1 MDELKIPKKRGRR
14 PKYLSLKLK
23 GEKDISIKN
32 NEVKNVDG
40 VIKDEVI
47 VKKKRGRKPKNV
59 HIIKQITETQDIHS
73 SIVIKDLLILH
84 IPVNLEKMKKI
95 EMKEN
100 YNIDNTINEMT
111 DLDGNIEYKE
121 LLNDVSLKIDN
132 NMKDITPFDPT
143 DNLQYMGLLETK
155 MNKNIG
161 EHIKLTEMMDITN
174 ENNNMN
180 INKDVIIPF
189 KSKDINTLCFWDL
202 HIYNN
207 TSYVLPISDSKSVG
221 HFCSLECAAAYNF
234 SEMND
239 SNCWERYSLLH
250 YIYNIDYKIKVA
262 PSRILLNIFGG
273 PLNIEEYR
281 DLYRNKGTNTHI
293 NINIP
298 PLTNIDMQLD
308 ISNNK
313 LNMDDNFVPLTNKR
327 LDEAHI
333 NLNKIK
339 KCNKDV
345 NTLDKCIS
353 LISSNNF

>member
-1 MDELKIPKKRGRR
+1 MEELKIPKKRGRR
-14 PKYLSLKLK
+14 PKYLSIKLK
-23 GEKDISIKN
+23 EEEQNNIVNNTGVNNTEVNNTNNIKQ
-32 NEVKNVDG
+32 EV
-40 VIKDEVI
+40 
-47 VKKKRGRKPKNV
+47 VKKKRGRKPKNM
-59 HIIKQITETQDIHS
+59 HIIKQITDSSNIFS

-100 YNIDNTINEMT
+100 YNIVDDTI
-111 DLDGNIEYKE
+111 DLSGNIEYKE
-121 LLNDVSLKIDN
+121 LLDDAILQINNNTDV
-132 NMKDITPFDPT
+132 ITPFDPT
-143 DNLQYMGLLETK
+143 DNLNYMDLLE
-155 MNKNIG
+155 NKSNIDSNDKKI
-161 EHIKLTEMMDITN
+161 EDNN
-174 ENNNMN
+174 EDNVNN

-189 KSKDINTLCFWDL
+189 KLKDINTLCFWDL
-202 HIYNN
+202 HTYNS
-207 TSYVLPISDSKSVG
+207 TSYVLPINNKKSIG

-234 SEMND
+234 LEMND

-273 PLNIEEYR
+273 PLNIDEYR
-281 DLYRNKGTNTHI
+281 DLYKEKGTNTHI

-313 LNMDDNFVPLTNKR
+313 LNMNNNFIPLTNKR

-333 NLNKIK
+333 NLNKLTT
-339 KCNKDV
+339 CNKDI
-345 NTLDKCIS
+345 NTLDKCIN
-353 LISSNNF
+353 LISNNNF